1 MEKKI
6 IGYLTVDQDAHIDD
20 SAAGAIAAGRDVIA
34 KNSINQV
41 GVIGRDLFLKNGF
54 SAVLVTGNQAHVE
67 NSTIGILL
75 GKGGANLQDSK
86 VVFTGAEVAVMG
98 VIGGLVCVIIMK
110 GIKLLSHLFR
120 TRIK

>member
-6 IGYLTVDQDAHIDD
+6 IGYLAVDQDAHIDD
-20 SAAGAIAAGRDVIA
+20 SAAGGIAAGRDLIA

-41 GVIGRDLFLKNGF
+41 GVVGRDLFLKNGF
-54 SAVLVTGNQAHVE
+54 SGVLITGNQAHVE

-75 GKGGANLQDSK
+75 GKGGASLQDSK
-86 VVFTGAEVAVMG
+86 VLFTGAEIAVMG
-98 VIGGLVCVIIMK
+98 VIAGLLCVIIMK
-110 GIKLLSHLFR
+110 GIKLLRHLFR